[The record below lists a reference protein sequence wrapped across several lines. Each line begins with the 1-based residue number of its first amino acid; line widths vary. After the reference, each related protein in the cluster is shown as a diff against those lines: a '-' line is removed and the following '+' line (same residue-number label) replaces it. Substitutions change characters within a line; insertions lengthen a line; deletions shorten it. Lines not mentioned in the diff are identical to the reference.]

1 MEPRYRMRLYLL
13 TALVLT
19 GFGVLLTRLYDYQ
32 IERRDEF
39 LQMVPGNSTVT
50 VREPGIRGEIT
61 DRNGILLARN
71 LRNYE
76 ISFNLEEIHKAY
88 RLQHAVDPALKRITK
103 KDNQERGEGEDIV
116 DIVNNWTIKRFDQ
129 LGLTKNY
136 NASALRTHYLTHRGL
151 VPFSYRTDLSY
162 DDFAR
167 CAEHNLELPGV
178 YLSTRPLRQYPYA
191 ALASHVLGYIKPWEP
206 VDIPE
211 SAKRK
216 FDHYI
221 GDAKG
226 IAGIEQSMDSIL
238 RGPEGQK
245 KLLKDEKGHIIR
257 MIDYTKPGV
266 GAKLTLTLDAR
277 AQLHV
282 ENVIRRAGRAAAVVM
297 DVNTGEVIAMAAIP
311 DYNPNDFIPSI
322 SQARWKGYL
331 DNKKMDPFSNRA
343 IKAFTPGST
352 FKPPT
357 AMSGALEG
365 MANRTF
371 SCDGFIL
378 FGKIKIG
385 CWIWNQHKSSHGPLT
400 LPKALQQSCNIYFM
414 KLANTIG
421 WKAML
426 TGFQMVGFGKPT
438 GIELP
443 DESPGILPG
452 SRAWRAANPSAT
464 MTPAI
469 TAMLS
474 IGQADAMATPL
485 QLCSMAACVAN
496 GGKYYKPRIVKS
508 ATAADGHK
516 VIEDQPKLVV
526 DMISAGIKPAD
537 FELIRHGMWMA
548 VNATGG
554 TASRVKIPGVEVAG
568 KTGTAQTIDD
578 GKKSNNSWVICFGPY
593 EKPKYA
599 VCVLVQNGGSGGKVC
614 GPLANLILRGLFAQ
628 DEGIKLP
635 LKPQSA
641 VLGNT
646 NRIEEIVIPQDDPL
660 ASPGSDDSEAAGET
674 GEEVENLELTPPPAT
689 APAATPDPVIPTPA
703 ITPEIDEDGTVIPR
717 AQPVP
722 EP

>member
-1 MEPRYRMRLYLL
+1 MEPRYRLRLYLL

-19 GFGVLLTRLYDYQ
+19 GFGALLTRLYDFQ
-32 IERRDEF
+32 ITRREEF
-39 LQMVPGNSTVT
+39 LRMVPGNSTVT

-76 ISFNLEEIHKAY
+76 ISFNLDEIHKAY
-88 RLQHAVDPALKRITK
+88 RLQHAADPTLKRVTR
-103 KDNQERGEGEDIV
+103 KDGLDRIDEEKDIV
-116 DIVNNWTIKRFDQ
+116 EIVNTWTIKRFDQ
-129 LGLTKNY
+129 LHLTKNY
-136 NASALRTHYLTHRGL
+136 NSSALRTHYLTHRGL
-151 VPFSYRTDLSY
+151 VPFSYRNDLTY
-162 DDFAR
+162 DEFAR

-191 ALASHVLGYIKPWEP
+191 ALASHLLGHIKPWEP

-211 SAKRK
+211 SAKHK
-216 FDHYI
+216 FNHYI

-226 IAGIEQSMDSIL
+226 IAGIEQSMDDIL
-238 RGPEGQK
+238 RGPEGRK
-245 KLLKDEKGHIIR
+245 KLLKDEKGHIID
-257 MIDYTKPGV
+257 MLDYTKPGV
-266 GAKLTLTLDAR
+266 GAKLTLAIDAR

-297 DVNTGEVIAMAAIP
+297 DVNTGEVIAMASIP

-322 SQARWKGYL
+322 SQERWQAYL

-343 IKAFTPGST
+343 IKPFTPGST

-357 AMSGALEG
+357 AISGALEG
-365 MANRTF
+365 MANRSF
-371 SCDGFIL
+371 SCDGYVPY
-378 FGKIKIG
+378 GNIKIG
-385 CWIWNQHKSSHGPLT
+385 CWIWNQHKGSHGTLT
-400 LPKALQQSCNIYFM
+400 LPKAIQQSCNPYFM

-426 TGFQMVGFGKPT
+426 TGFQLVGFGKPT

-452 SRAWRAANPSAT
+452 SRSWRAANPSAT

-469 TAMLS
+469 TAMLA

-485 QLCSMAACVAN
+485 QLCAMAACIAN
-496 GGKYYKPRIVKS
+496 GGKYYKPRVVKY
-508 ATAADGHK
+508 ATAADGRR
-516 VIEDQPKLVV
+516 VIEDSPKLVV
-526 DMISAGIKPAD
+526 DLMNAGIKPAD
-537 FELIRHGMWMA
+537 FELIRKGMWLA
-548 VNATGG
+548 VNNPGG
-554 TASRVKIPGVEVAG
+554 TAARVKIPGIEVAG
-568 KTGTAQTIDD
+568 KTGTAQTIDE

-593 EKPKYA
+593 AKPKYA

-614 GPLANLILRGLFAQ
+614 GPLAHLILRGLFAQ
-628 DEGIKLP
+628 DEGLKLP
-635 LKPQSA
+635 LKPQTA
-641 VLGNT
+641 VRGNT
-646 NRIEEIVIPQDDPL
+646 TRIEEIVLPKEDPL
-660 ASPGSDDSEAAGET
+660 ADLTTDETEAGGET
-674 GEEVENLELTPPPAT
+674 GEEVENPDMT
-689 APAATPDPVIPTPA
+689 AAPSLPEPLIPTPV
-703 ITPEIDEDGTVIPR
+703 ITPEIDADGTVIPR

>member
-1 MEPRYRMRLYLL
+1 MEPHYRLRLYML

-19 GFGVLLTRLYDYQ
+19 GFGALLTRLHDFQ
-32 IERRDEF
+32 IERREEF

-61 DRNGILLARN
+61 DRNGVPLARN

-76 ISFNLEEIHKAY
+76 IAFNLDEIHKAY
-88 RLQHAVDPALKRITK
+88 RLQHAADPSIKHLTK
-103 KDNQERGEGEDIV
+103 KDGLERVDEEKDIV
-116 DIVNNWTIKRFDQ
+116 EIVNSWTIKRFDK
-129 LGLTKNY
+129 LRLTKNY
-136 NASALRTHYLTHRGL
+136 NAGALRTHYLTHRGL
-151 VPFSYRTDLSY
+151 VPFSYRNDLTY
-162 DDFAR
+162 DEFAR

-178 YLSTRPLRQYPYA
+178 YLNTRPLRQYPYA
-191 ALASHVLGYIKPWEP
+191 ALASHILGHIKPWEP
-206 VDIPE
+206 IDIPE

-216 FDHYI
+216 FNHYI

-226 IAGIEQSMDSIL
+226 IAGIEQSMDEIL

-266 GAKLTLTLDAR
+266 GAKLTLAIDAR

-297 DVNTGEVIAMAAIP
+297 DVNTGEVIAMASIP

-322 SQARWKGYL
+322 SQVRWQAYL

-343 IKAFTPGST
+343 IKPFTPGST

-357 AMSGALEG
+357 AIAGALEG
-365 MANRTF
+365 MTSRAY
-371 SCDGFIL
+371 SCDGYVPY
-378 FGKIKIG
+378 GNIKIG
-385 CWIWNQHKSSHGPLT
+385 CWIWNQHKGSHGTLT
-400 LPKALQQSCNIYFM
+400 LAKAIQQSCNPYFM

-421 WKAML
+421 WKAMV
-426 TGFQMVGFGKPT
+426 TGFQMVGLGKLT

-452 SRAWRAANPSAT
+452 SRAWRSANPSAA

-469 TAMLS
+469 TAMLA

-485 QLCSMAACVAN
+485 QLCAMTACIAN
-496 GGKYYKPRIVKS
+496 GGKYYQPRIVKY
-508 ATAADGHK
+508 ATAANGRRI
-516 VIEDQPKLVV
+516 IEDKPKLVA
-526 DMISAGIKPAD
+526 DLIGAGIKPAD
-537 FELIRHGMWMA
+537 FELIRKGMWQA
-548 VNATGG
+548 VNKAGG
-554 TASRVKIPGVEVAG
+554 TAGRVKLSNIEVAA

-578 GKKSNNSWVICFGPY
+578 GKKSNNSWVISFGPY
-593 EKPKYA
+593 DKPKYA
-599 VCVLVQNGGSGGKVC
+599 VSVLVQNGGSGGKVC

-628 DEGIKLP
+628 DEGLKLP
-635 LKPQSA
+635 LKPQNA

-646 NRIEEIVIPQDDPL
+646 DRIEEIILPKDDPL
-660 ASPGSDDSEAAGET
+660 ATLEPGEDEDTGET
-674 GEEVENLELTPPPAT
+674 GEEIETPNAPPVPAT
-689 APAATPDPVIPTPA
+689 ADPVIPTPV

>member
-1 MEPRYRMRLYLL
+1 MEPRYRLRLYLL
-13 TALVLT
+13 TALVVT
-19 GFGVLLTRLYDYQ
+19 GFGVLLTRLYDFQ
-32 IERRDEF
+32 IKRRDEF

-76 ISFNLEEIHKAY
+76 ISFNLDEIHKAY
-88 RLQHAVDPALKRITK
+88 RLQHAADPSLKRLTK
-103 KDNQERGEGEDIV
+103 KDGMERVDEEKDIAK
-116 DIVNNWTIKRFDQ
+116 IVNNWTIKRFDS
-129 LGLTKNY
+129 LHLTKNY
-136 NASALRTHYLTHRGL
+136 NAGALRTHYLTHLGL
-151 VPFSYRTDLSY
+151 VPFTYRTDLTY
-162 DDFAR
+162 DEFAR

-178 YLSTRPLRQYPYA
+178 NLGTRPLRQYPYG

-206 VDIPE
+206 ADIPD

-226 IAGIEQSMDSIL
+226 VAGIEQSMDFIL

-266 GAKLTLTLDAR
+266 GARLTLTLDAR

-297 DVNTGEVIAMAAIP
+297 DVNTGEVIAMASIP

-322 SQARWKGYL
+322 SNARWKGYL
-331 DNKKMDPFSNRA
+331 DNKKMDPFSNRT
-343 IKAFTPGST
+343 IKPFTPGST

-357 AMSGALEG
+357 AISGALEG
-365 MANRTF
+365 MATRSF
-371 SCDGFIL
+371 SCDGYIL

-385 CWIWNQHKSSHGPLT
+385 CWIWNMHRGSHGTLT
-400 LPKALQQSCNIYFM
+400 LPKAIQQSCNPYFM

-421 WKAML
+421 WKAMV
-426 TGFQMVGFGKPT
+426 TGFQMVGLGKPT

-452 SRAWRAANPSAT
+452 SRSWRAANPNAS

-469 TAMLS
+469 TAMLA

-485 QLCSMAACVAN
+485 QLCAMAACIAN

-508 ATAADGHK
+508 ATSANGHRA
-516 VIEDQPKLVV
+516 IEDKPKLVV
-526 DMISAGIKPAD
+526 DLIAAGVKPEHL
-537 FELIRHGMWMA
+537 ELLRKGMWLA
-548 VNATGG
+548 VNKPGG
-554 TASRVKIPGVEVAG
+554 TAARVKLPDIELAG
-568 KTGTAQTIDD
+568 KTGTAQTIDN
-578 GKKSNNSWVICFGPY
+578 GKKSNNSWVICFGPFD
-593 EKPKYA
+593 KPKYA

-614 GPLANLILRGLFAQ
+614 GPLAQLIMRGLFAQ
-628 DEGIKLP
+628 DEGLKLP
-635 LKPQSA
+635 LKPQTA

-646 NRIEEIVIPQDDPL
+646 NRIEEILIPKDDPL
-660 ASPGSDDSEAAGET
+660 AALSPDEDEAAGET
-674 GEEVENLELTPPPAT
+674 GDEVENLDMPQAPPA
-689 APAATPDPVIPTPA
+689 AEPVIPTPV

-722 EP
+722 EH

>member
-1 MEPRYRMRLYLL
+1 MEPSYRIRLYLL

-19 GFGVLLTRLYDYQ
+19 GFGVLLTRLYDFQ

-39 LQMVPGNSTVT
+39 LQMVPGNSTVS

-76 ISFNLEEIHKAY
+76 ISFNLEEIHKTY
-88 RLQHAVDPALKRITK
+88 RLQHAADPALKRLSK
-103 KDNQERGEGEDIV
+103 KDGFERVEEEKDIV
-116 DIVNNWTIKRFDQ
+116 QIVNNWTIKRFDQ
-129 LGLTKNY
+129 LGLAKNY
-136 NASALRTHYLTHRGL
+136 NSGALRTHYLTHRGL
-151 VPFSYRTDLSY
+151 VPFSYRTDLTY
-162 DDFAR
+162 DEFAR

-178 YLSTRPLRQYPYA
+178 YLSTRPLRQYPYG
-191 ALASHVLGYIKPWEP
+191 ALASHILGYIKPWEP
-206 VDIPE
+206 ADIPE
-211 SAKRK
+211 DDKK
-216 FDHYI
+216 KKYDHYI

-226 IAGIEQSMDSIL
+226 IAGIEQSMDKIL

-245 KLLKDEKGHIIR
+245 KLLKDEKGHVIR
-257 MIDYTKPGV
+257 MIDYTKPGI
-266 GAKLTLTLDAR
+266 GAKLTLAIDAR

-322 SQARWKGYL
+322 SSARWKGYL
-331 DNKKMDPFSNRA
+331 DNQKMDPFSNRA
-343 IKAFTPGST
+343 IKPFTPGST

-357 AMSGALEG
+357 AISGALEG
-365 MANRTF
+365 MANRGF
-371 SCDGFIL
+371 SCDGYIL
-378 FGKIKIG
+378 FGNIKIG
-385 CWIWNQHKSSHGPLT
+385 CWIWNQHRGSHGSLT
-400 LPKALQQSCNIYFM
+400 LPKAIQQSCNPYFM

-421 WKAML
+421 WKAMV
-426 TGFQMVGFGKPT
+426 TGFQLVGLGQPT

-452 SRAWRAANPSAT
+452 SPAWRAANPLAS

-469 TAMLS
+469 TAMLA

-485 QLCSMAACVAN
+485 QLCAMAACIAN

-508 ATAADGHK
+508 ATAADGHR
-516 VIEDQPKLVV
+516 VIEDKPVLKV
-526 DMISAGIKPAD
+526 DLIASGVKPAD
-537 FELIRHGMWMA
+537 FELLRHGMWMA
-548 VNATGG
+548 VNNPGG
-554 TASRVKIPGVEVAG
+554 TASRVKIPGIELAG

-593 EKPKYA
+593 DKPKYA

-628 DEGIKLP
+628 DDGIKLP
-635 LKPQSA
+635 LKPQIA

-646 NRIEEIVIPQDDPL
+646 NRIEEIVIPKDDPL
-660 ASPGSDDSEAAGET
+660 ASPGSEEAEASGET
-674 GEEVENLELTPPPAT
+674 GEEVENLVTPTPPAT
-689 APAATPDPVIPTPA
+689 AAPLIPSPV
-703 ITPEIDEDGTVIPR
+703 ITPEVDADGTVIPS
-717 AQPVP
+717 AQPVS

>member
-1 MEPRYRMRLYLL
+1 MEPRYRLRLYLL

-19 GFGVLLTRLYDYQ
+19 GFGALLNRLHDFQITRR
-32 IERRDEF
+32 EEF

-76 ISFNLEEIHKAY
+76 ISFNLDEIQKAY
-88 RLQHAVDPALKRITK
+88 RLQHAADPALKRGAK
-103 KDNQERGEGEDIV
+103 KDAMERGEEDKDIV
-116 DIVNNWTIKRFDQ
+116 EIVNTWTIKRFDQ
-129 LGLTKNY
+129 LHLTKNY
-136 NASALRTHYLTHRGL
+136 NAGALRTHFLTHRGL
-151 VPFSYRTDLSY
+151 VPFSYRNDLTY
-162 DDFAR
+162 DEFAR

-191 ALASHVLGYIKPWEP
+191 ALASHILGHIKPWEP

-216 FDHYI
+216 FNHYI

-226 IAGIEQSMDSIL
+226 IAGIEQSMDDIL

-245 KLLKDEKGHIIR
+245 KLLKDEKGHIID
-257 MIDYTKPGV
+257 MLDYTKPGV
-266 GAKLTLTLDAR
+266 GAKLTLAIDAR
-277 AQLHV
+277 AQFHV

-322 SQARWKGYL
+322 SQARWQGYL

-343 IKAFTPGST
+343 IKPFTPGST

-357 AMSGALEG
+357 AISGALEG
-365 MANRTF
+365 MASRSF
-371 SCDGFIL
+371 SCDGFVPYGNIR
-378 FGKIKIG
+378 IG
-385 CWIWNQHKSSHGPLT
+385 CWIWSQHKSSHGLLT
-400 LPKALQQSCNIYFM
+400 LPKAIQQSCNPYFM

-426 TGFQMVGFGKPT
+426 TGFQMVGFGKAT

-452 SRAWRAANPSAT
+452 SRSWRTANPSAT

-469 TAMLS
+469 TAMLA

-485 QLCSMAACVAN
+485 QLCAMAACIGN
-496 GGKYYKPRIVKS
+496 GGKYYKPRLVKY
-508 ATAADGHK
+508 ATAADGRR

-526 DMISAGIKPAD
+526 DLIAAGIKPAD
-537 FELIRHGMWMA
+537 FELIRKGMWLA
-548 VNATGG
+548 VNNPGG
-554 TASRVKIPGVEVAG
+554 TAARVKIPGVEVAG

-593 EKPKYA
+593 DKPKYA
-599 VCVLVQNGGSGGKVC
+599 VCVLVQNGGSGGKVF
-614 GPLANLILRGLFAQ
+614 GPLAHLILRGLFAQ
-628 DEGIKLP
+628 DNGLKLP
-635 LKPQSA
+635 LNPQTA

-646 NRIEEIVIPQDDPL
+646 TRIEEIVLPKEDPL
-660 ASPGSDDSEAAGET
+660 AALTSDETESNGET
-674 GEEVENLELTPPPAT
+674 GEEVEN
-689 APAATPDPVIPTPA
+689 PDPQAGPSTHEPLIPTPV
-703 ITPEIDEDGTVIPR
+703 ITPEIDADGTVIPR

>member
-1 MEPRYRMRLYLL
+1 MEPRYRLRLYLL

-19 GFGVLLTRLYDYQ
+19 GFGALLTRLYDFQ
-32 IERRDEF
+32 IERREEF

-88 RLQHAVDPALKRITK
+88 RAQYSEDPMLKRLTK
-103 KDNQERGEGEDIV
+103 KDGMDRMDEEKDIV
-116 DIVNNWTIKRFDQ
+116 DIVNNWTIRRFDK
-129 LGLTKNY
+129 LKLTKNY
-136 NASALRTHYLTHRGL
+136 NAGALRTHYLTHRGL
-151 VPFSYRTDLSY
+151 VPFSYRTDLTY
-162 DDFAR
+162 DEFAR

-178 YLSTRPLRQYPYA
+178 YLSTRPLRQYPYG
-191 ALASHVLGYIKPWEP
+191 ALASHILGYIKPWEP
-206 VDIPE
+206 ADIPE

-216 FDHYI
+216 FNHFI

-226 IAGIEQSMDSIL
+226 IAGIEQSMDAVL

-245 KLLKDEKGHIIR
+245 KLLTDETGHIIR

-266 GAKLTLTLDAR
+266 GAKLTLTIDAR

-297 DVNTGEVIAMAAIP
+297 DVNTGEVIAMASIP

-322 SQARWKGYL
+322 SKARWKGYL
-331 DNKKMDPFSNRA
+331 DNKKMDPFSNRT
-343 IKAFTPGST
+343 IKPFTPGST

-357 AMSGALEG
+357 AISGALEG
-365 MANRTF
+365 MASRSF
-371 SCDGFIL
+371 SCDGYIP

-385 CWIWNQHKSSHGPLT
+385 CWIWNQHKGSHGTLT
-400 LPKALQQSCNIYFM
+400 LPKAIQQSCNPYFM

-421 WKAML
+421 WKAMV
-426 TGFQMVGFGKPT
+426 TGFQMVGLGKAT

-452 SRAWRAANPSAT
+452 SRSWRAANPSAS

-469 TAMLS
+469 TAMLA
-474 IGQADAMATPL
+474 IGQADAMASPL
-485 QLCSMAACVAN
+485 QLCAMASCIAN
-496 GGKYYKPRIVKS
+496 GGKYFKPRLVKY
-508 ATAADGHK
+508 ATAADGRR
-516 VIEDQPKLVV
+516 VVEDKPKLVV
-526 DMISAGIKPAD
+526 DLIAAGIQPEHL
-537 FELIRHGMWMA
+537 ELIRKGMWLA
-548 VNATGG
+548 VNKPGG
-554 TASRVKIPGVEVAG
+554 TAARVKIADIEVAG

-593 EKPKYA
+593 DKPKYA

-614 GPLANLILRGLFAQ
+614 GPLAHLILRGLFAQ
-628 DEGIKLP
+628 DEGLKLP
-635 LKPQSA
+635 LKPQTA

-646 NRIEEIVIPQDDPL
+646 ARIEEILIPKDAPL
-660 ASPGSDDSEAAGET
+660 AALGAEEAEGTGET
-674 GEEVENLELTPPPAT
+674 GEEVENLDVTPPPV
-689 APAATPDPVIPTPA
+689 TPEPVIPTPV
-703 ITPEIDEDGTVIPR
+703 ITPEVDEDGTVIPR

>member
-1 MEPRYRMRLYLL
+1 MEPRYRLRLYLL
-13 TALVLT
+13 TAIVLM
-19 GFGVLLTRLYDYQ
+19 GFGALLTRLYNFQ

-39 LQMVPGNSTVT
+39 LKMVPGNSTVT

-61 DRNGILLARN
+61 DRTGVLLARN

-88 RLQHAVDPALKRITK
+88 SLQHASDPTLKRLTR
-103 KDNQERGEGEDIV
+103 KDGQDRAEEQKDIV
-116 DIVNNWTIKRFDQ
+116 EIVNTWIIKRFDG
-129 LGLTKNY
+129 LRLTKNY
-136 NASALRTHYLTHRGL
+136 NAGALRTHYLTHRGL

-162 DDFAR
+162 DEFAR

-178 YLSTRPLRQYPYA
+178 DLTTRPLRQYPYGS
-191 ALASHVLGYIKPWEP
+191 LASHVLGHIKPWEP
-206 VDIPE
+206 IDIPD

-226 IAGIEQSMDSIL
+226 IAGIEQSMDQVL

-245 KLLKDEKGHIIR
+245 TLLKDEKGHV
-257 MIDYTKPGV
+257 IDMVDYIKPGV

-282 ENVIRRAGRAAAVVM
+282 ENIIRRAGRAAAVVM
-297 DVNTGEVIAMAAIP
+297 DVNTGEVLAMASIP

-322 SQARWKGYL
+322 SRTRWQGYL
-331 DNKKMDPFSNRA
+331 DNKKMDPFSNRS
-343 IKAFTPGST
+343 IKPFTPGST

-357 AMSGALEG
+357 AISGALEG
-365 MANRTF
+365 MAKRVF
-371 SCDGFIL
+371 SCDGFVPY
-378 FGKIKIG
+378 GKIKIG
-385 CWIWNQHKSSHGPLT
+385 CWIWNLHKGSHGSLT
-400 LPKALQQSCNIYFM
+400 LPNAIQQSCNPYFM

-421 WKAML
+421 WKAMI
-426 TGFQMVGFGKPT
+426 TGFQMVGFGKLT

-452 SRAWRAANPSAT
+452 SRAWRAANPSAS

-469 TAMLS
+469 TAMLA

-485 QLCSMAACVAN
+485 QLCAMAACIAN
-496 GGKYYKPRIVKS
+496 GGKYYKPRIVKY
-508 ATAADGHK
+508 ATTADGRR
-516 VIEDQPKLVV
+516 VIEDKPKLVV
-526 DMISAGIKPAD
+526 DLIGNGIKADD
-537 FELIRHGMWMA
+537 FELIRKGMWQA
-548 VNATGG
+548 VNKPGG
-554 TASRVKIPGVEVAG
+554 TAGRVKISDIEVAA

-578 GKKSNNSWVICFGPY
+578 GKKSNNSWVISFGPY
-593 EKPKYA
+593 DNPKYA

-614 GPLANLILRGLFAQ
+614 GPLAHLILRGLFAQ
-628 DEGIKLP
+628 DEGLKLP
-635 LKPQSA
+635 LKAQTA
-641 VLGNT
+641 VVGNT
-646 NRIEEIVIPQDDPL
+646 DRIEEILLPKEDPL
-660 ASPGSDDSEAAGET
+660 VALNADEMDAAGET
-674 GEEVENLELTPPPAT
+674 GEEVETLETPPLPAT
-689 APAATPDPVIPTPA
+689 PEPVIPTPV
-703 ITPEIDEDGTVIPR
+703 ITPEVDEDGTVIPR

>member
-1 MEPRYRMRLYLL
+1 MEPRYRLRLYLL

-19 GFGVLLTRLYDYQ
+19 GFGALLTRLYEFQ
-32 IERRDEF
+32 IQRRDEF
-39 LQMVPGNSTVT
+39 LQMMPGNSTVT

-76 ISFNLEEIHKAY
+76 IAFNLEEIHTAY
-88 RLQHAVDPALKRITK
+88 RLQHAADPTLKRLTK
-103 KDNQERGEGEDIV
+103 KDGLERVDEDKDIV
-116 DIVNNWTIKRFDQ
+116 DIVNNWTIKRFDS
-129 LGLTKNY
+129 LHLTKNY
-136 NASALRTHYLTHRGL
+136 NAGALRTHYLTHRGL

-162 DDFAR
+162 DEFAR

-178 YLSTRPLRQYPYA
+178 YLGTRALRQYPYA

-206 VDIPE
+206 ADIPD

-216 FDHYI
+216 FGHYI

-226 IAGIEQSMDSIL
+226 IAGIEQSMDAIL

-266 GAKLTLTLDAR
+266 GAKLTLALDAR

-282 ENVIRRAGRAAAVVM
+282 ENVLRRAGRAAAVVM
-297 DVNTGEVIAMAAIP
+297 DVGTGEVIAMASIP

-322 SQARWKGYL
+322 SNAQWKAYL
-331 DNKKMDPFSNRA
+331 DNKKMDPFSNRS
-343 IKAFTPGST
+343 IKPFTPGST

-357 AMSGALEG
+357 AIAGALEG
-365 MANRTF
+365 MATRAF
-371 SCDGFIL
+371 SCDGYIL

-385 CWIWNQHKSSHGPLT
+385 CWIWNQHKGSHGTLT
-400 LPKALQQSCNIYFM
+400 LPKAIQQSCNPYFM

-421 WKAML
+421 WKAMV
-426 TGFQMVGFGKPT
+426 TGFQMVGLGKAT

-452 SRAWRAANPSAT
+452 SRPWRAANPSAS

-469 TAMLS
+469 TAMLA

-485 QLCSMAACVAN
+485 QLCAMAACIAN
-496 GGKYYKPRIVKS
+496 GGKYYKPRIVKYATS
-508 ATAADGHK
+508 AEGRR
-516 VIEDQPKLVV
+516 VIEDKPKLVV
-526 DMISAGIKPAD
+526 DLVAAGVKPEHL
-537 FELIRHGMWMA
+537 ELIRKGMWLA
-548 VNATGG
+548 VNKPGG
-554 TASRVKIPGVEVAG
+554 TAARVKIPDIEVAG

-593 EKPKYA
+593 DKPKYA

-614 GPLANLILRGLFAQ
+614 GPLAHLILRGLFAQ
-628 DEGIKLP
+628 DEGVKLP
-635 LKPQSA
+635 LKPQLA
-641 VLGNT
+641 VRGNAE
-646 NRIEEIVIPQDDPL
+646 RIEEILIPKDEAL
-660 ASPGSDDSEAAGET
+660 AILAGDEAEGAGET
-674 GEEVENLELTPPPAT
+674 GEEIENLDAPPLAAT
-689 APAATPDPVIPTPA
+689 AEPVIPTPV

>member
-1 MEPRYRMRLYLL
+1 MEPRYRLRLYLL

-19 GFGVLLTRLYDYQ
+19 GFGALLTRLYDFQ
-32 IERRDEF
+32 IERREEF

-88 RLQHAVDPALKRITK
+88 RAQYSEDPLLKRLTK
-103 KDNQERGEGEDIV
+103 KDGMDRVDEEKDIV
-116 DIVNNWTIKRFDQ
+116 DIVNNWTIKRFDK
-129 LGLTKNY
+129 LNLTKNY
-136 NASALRTHYLTHRGL
+136 NAGALRTHYLTHRGL
-151 VPFSYRTDLSY
+151 VPFSYRTDLTY
-162 DDFAR
+162 DEFAR

-178 YLSTRPLRQYPYA
+178 YLSTRPLRQYPYG

-206 VDIPE
+206 ADIPE

-216 FDHYI
+216 FNHFI

-226 IAGIEQSMDSIL
+226 IAGIEQSMDSVL

-266 GAKLTLTLDAR
+266 GAKLTLTIDAR

-322 SQARWKGYL
+322 SQARWKAYL
-331 DNKKMDPFSNRA
+331 DNKKMDPFSNRT
-343 IKAFTPGST
+343 IKPFTPGST

-357 AMSGALEG
+357 AISGALEG
-365 MANRTF
+365 MANRSF
-371 SCDGFIL
+371 SCDGYIP

-385 CWIWNQHKSSHGPLT
+385 CWIWNQHKGSHGTLT
-400 LPKALQQSCNIYFM
+400 LPKAIQQSCNPYFM

-421 WKAML
+421 WKAMV

-452 SRAWRAANPSAT
+452 SRAWRAANPSAS

-469 TAMLS
+469 TAMLA

-485 QLCSMAACVAN
+485 QLCAMASCIAN
-496 GGKYYKPRIVKS
+496 GGKYFKPRLVKY
-508 ATAADGHK
+508 ATAADGHR
-516 VIEDQPKLVV
+516 VVEDKPKLVV
-526 DMISAGIKPAD
+526 DLIAAGIQPD
-537 FELIRHGMWMA
+537 HLELIRKGMWLA
-548 VNATGG
+548 VNKPGG
-554 TASRVKIPGVEVAG
+554 TASRVKIADVEVAG

-593 EKPKYA
+593 DKPKYA

-614 GPLANLILRGLFAQ
+614 GPLAHLILRGLFAQ
-628 DEGIKLP
+628 DEGLKLP
-635 LKPQSA
+635 LKAQTA

-646 NRIEEIVIPQDDPL
+646 ARIEEILIPKDDPL
-660 ASPGSDDSEAAGET
+660 AALSTDEAEGTGET
-674 GEEVENLELTPPPAT
+674 GEEVENLDVAAPPA
-689 APAATPDPVIPTPA
+689 APEPVIPTPV
-703 ITPEIDEDGTVIPR
+703 ITPEVDEDGTVIPR

>member
-1 MEPRYRMRLYLL
+1 MEPRYRLRLYLL

-19 GFGVLLTRLYDYQ
+19 GFGVLLNRLHDFQ
-32 IERRDEF
+32 IDRRDEF

-76 ISFNLEEIHKAY
+76 IAFNLEEVYRAY
-88 RLQHAVDPALKRITK
+88 HSQDAEDPSLKHLTR
-103 KDNQERGEGEDIV
+103 KDGPGRADEEN
-116 DIVNNWTIKRFDQ
+116 DIVNIVNHWTIKRFDK

-136 NASALRTHYLTHRGL
+136 NAGALRTHYLTHRGL
-151 VPFSYRTDLSY
+151 VPFSYRTDLTY
-162 DDFAR
+162 DEFAR
-167 CAEHNLELPGV
+167 CAEHNLVLPGV
-178 YLSTRPLRQYPYA
+178 NLSTRPLRLYPYG

-206 VDIPE
+206 ADIPE

-216 FDHYI
+216 FNHYI

-226 IAGIEQSMDSIL
+226 IAGIEQSMDAVL
-238 RGPEGQK
+238 RGQEGQK

-266 GAKLTLTLDAR
+266 GAKLTLAIDAR

-297 DVNTGEVIAMAAIP
+297 DVNTGEVIAMASIP

-322 SQARWKGYL
+322 SEARWNAYL
-331 DNKKMDPFSNRA
+331 DNQKMDPFSNRT
-343 IKAFTPGST
+343 IRPFTPGST

-357 AMSGALEG
+357 AIAGALEG
-365 MANRTF
+365 MANRNF

-378 FGKIKIG
+378 FGKIRIG
-385 CWIWNQHKSSHGPLT
+385 CWIWNLHKGSHGTLT
-400 LPKALQQSCNIYFM
+400 LPKAIQQSCNPYFM

-421 WKAML
+421 WKAMV

-443 DESPGILPG
+443 DESAGILPG
-452 SRAWRAANPSAT
+452 SGSWRAANPAAS

-469 TAMLS
+469 TAMLA

-485 QLCSMAACVAN
+485 QLCAMAACLAN
-496 GGKYYKPRIVKS
+496 GGKYYMPRIVKS
-508 ATAADGHK
+508 ATAADGRR
-516 VIEDQPKLVV
+516 VIEDKPKLVV
-526 DMISAGIKPAD
+526 NLIEAGIKPPD
-537 FELIRHGMWMA
+537 LELIRRGMWQA
-548 VNATGG
+548 VNKPGG
-554 TASRVKIPGVEVAG
+554 TAARVKIPNIEVAG
-568 KTGTAQTIDD
+568 KTGTAQTIDT
-578 GKKSNNSWVICFGPY
+578 GKKSNNSWVICFGPFDQ
-593 EKPKYA
+593 PKYA

-614 GPLANLILRGLFAQ
+614 GPLAHLILRGLFAQ
-628 DEGIKLP
+628 DEGLKLP
-635 LKPQSA
+635 LKAQTA

-646 NRIEEIVIPQDDPL
+646 ARIEEIVIPKDDPL
-660 ASPGSDDSEAAGET
+660 VTLNPDEAEGSGET
-674 GEEVENLELTPPPAT
+674 GEEVENLEATPAPAT
-689 APAATPDPVIPTPA
+689 PEPVIPTPV

>member
-1 MEPRYRMRLYLL
+1 MEPRYRLRLYLL

-19 GFGVLLTRLYDYQ
+19 GFGALLTRLYDFQ
-32 IERRDEF
+32 IERREEF

-88 RLQHAVDPALKRITK
+88 RAQYSEDPLLKRLTK
-103 KDNQERGEGEDIV
+103 KDGMDRVDEEKDIV
-116 DIVNNWTIKRFDQ
+116 DIVNNWTIKRFDK
-129 LGLTKNY
+129 LNLTKNY
-136 NASALRTHYLTHRGL
+136 NAGALRTHYLTHRGL
-151 VPFSYRTDLSY
+151 VPFSYRTDLTY
-162 DDFAR
+162 DEFAR

-178 YLSTRPLRQYPYA
+178 YLSTRPLRQYPYG

-206 VDIPE
+206 ADIPE

-216 FDHYI
+216 FNHFI

-226 IAGIEQSMDSIL
+226 IAGIEQSMDSVL

-266 GAKLTLTLDAR
+266 GAKLTLTIDAR

-322 SQARWKGYL
+322 SQARWKAYL
-331 DNKKMDPFSNRA
+331 DNKKMDPFSNRT
-343 IKAFTPGST
+343 IKPFTPGST

-357 AMSGALEG
+357 AISGALEG
-365 MANRTF
+365 MANRSF
-371 SCDGFIL
+371 SCDGYIP

-385 CWIWNQHKSSHGPLT
+385 CWIWNQHKGSHGTLT
-400 LPKALQQSCNIYFM
+400 LPKAIQQSCNPYFM

-421 WKAML
+421 WKAMV

-452 SRAWRAANPSAT
+452 SRAWRAANPSAS

-469 TAMLS
+469 TAMLA

-485 QLCSMAACVAN
+485 QLCAMASCIAN
-496 GGKYYKPRIVKS
+496 GGKYFKPRLVKY
-508 ATAADGHK
+508 ATAADGHR
-516 VIEDQPKLVV
+516 VVEDKPKLVV
-526 DMISAGIKPAD
+526 DLIAAGIQPD
-537 FELIRHGMWMA
+537 HLELIRKGMWLA
-548 VNATGG
+548 VNKPGG
-554 TASRVKIPGVEVAG
+554 TASRVKIADVEVAG

-593 EKPKYA
+593 DKPKYA

-614 GPLANLILRGLFAQ
+614 GPLAHLILRGLFAQ
-628 DEGIKLP
+628 DEGLKLP
-635 LKPQSA
+635 LKPQTA

-646 NRIEEIVIPQDDPL
+646 ARIEEILIPKDAPL
-660 ASPGSDDSEAAGET
+660 AALGAEEAEGTGET
-674 GEEVENLELTPPPAT
+674 GEEVENLDVTPPPV
-689 APAATPDPVIPTPA
+689 TPEPVIPTPV
-703 ITPEIDEDGTVIPR
+703 ITPEVDEDGTVIPR